1 MMVENSPEAIVRMTK
16 DALEA
21 IAQEIEQLEKVKM
34 PEYEGYSGY
43 IIPTIKRLIEIIR
56 QLSDEVEFLM
66 PNNQFADA
74 DFPIVL

>member
-1 MMVENSPEAIVRMTK
+1 MTTKDDQEAIVRMTK
-16 DALEA
+16 DALKV